1 MSILLGIPINLLM
14 NLHIFF
20 QCHKLLHYILPIIII
35 FVFQKRF
42 GLLKVCITVFIF
54 GFLKE
59 IRDIV
64 IIGDPLWESVGD
76 MASNVVGIALGI
88 IVVNVKN

>member
-1 MSILLGIPINLLM
+1 M

-20 QCHKLLHYILPIIII
+20 QWHKLLHFILPIIII

-42 GLLKVCITVFIF
+42 GLLKVCIVVFML

-59 IRDIV
+59 LRDI
-64 IIGDPLWESVGD
+64 IIVRDPLWESIGD
-76 MASNVVGIALGI
+76 MFFNLIGITFGAIL
-88 IVVNVKN
+88 VNIKKQH

>member
-1 MSILLGIPINLLM
+1 M

-20 QCHKLLHYILPIIII
+20 QWHKLLHYILPIIII
-35 FVFQKRF
+35 LIFQKRF
-42 GLLKVCITVFIF
+42 GLLKICIVVFIL

-59 IRDIV
+59 IRDVV

-76 MASNVVGIALGI
+76 TVSDVVGIVLGVV
-88 IVVNVKN
+88 VVNIKNQN

>member
-1 MSILLGIPINLLM
+1 M

-20 QCHKLLHYILPIIII
+20 QWHKLLHYILPIIII
-35 FVFQKRF
+35 FLFQKRF
-42 GLLKVCITVFIF
+42 GLLKVCIVVFML

-64 IIGDPLWESVGD
+64 IIRDPLWESIGD
-76 MASNVVGIALGI
+76 TVSNIVGIALGI
-88 IVVNVKN
+88 VVVNIKNQNKNTNNQSR